1 MISSIHNDIIRDQ
14 QGNGIVEKVHEKYQC
29 QNREYYMPH
38 KAVVRDEVQ
47 KLIKTI
53 ENDIYV
59 VYLRRRINVYT
70 TGGYSNVNWRVRT
83 VAKVIIEILRFTRL
97 VFGLTSVLSSW
108 KVH

>member
-47 KLIKTI
+47 TTKVRIIYDASAKSSSKNESLN
-53 ENDIYV
+53 EFLDI
-59 VYLRRRINVYT
+59 
-70 TGGYSNVNWRVRT
+70 GPP
-83 VAKVIIEILRFTRL
+83 
-97 VFGLTSVLSSW
+97 
-108 KVH
+108 